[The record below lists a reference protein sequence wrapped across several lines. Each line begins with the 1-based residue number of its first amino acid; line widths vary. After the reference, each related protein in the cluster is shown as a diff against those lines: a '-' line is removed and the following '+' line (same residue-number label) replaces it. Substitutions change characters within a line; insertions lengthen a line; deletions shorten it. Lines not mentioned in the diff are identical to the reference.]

1 MLGNSRPP
9 TSQGQ
14 MIDVNGMV
22 AYQMLAEMMPT
33 PIESFNPNSLGQVQ
47 QKKMGS
53 APLQALGKRPSNNAL
68 YF

>member
-1 MLGNSRPP
+1 
-9 TSQGQ
+9 